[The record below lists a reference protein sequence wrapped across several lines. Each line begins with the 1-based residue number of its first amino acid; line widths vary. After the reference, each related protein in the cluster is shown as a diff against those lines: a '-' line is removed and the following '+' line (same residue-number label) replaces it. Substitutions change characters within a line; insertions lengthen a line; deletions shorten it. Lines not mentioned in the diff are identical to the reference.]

1 MSDDKLIE
9 AIRYSAE
16 VCKEQEEH
24 NLSCCPGEDS
34 RSHRDAMWFRDLGAN
49 LTQAADRIAALL
61 KEAEELKKGISLRR
75 DRYNLAAG
83 EVHNQQDEIASLRQ
97 SLAEAEGQIR
107 YLEQRLSEAAEII
120 RPFAAVPPV
129 TLSELDQI
137 PLYAAHYWAVVG
149 SPGKTHFTREDLARA
164 RDFLATMGDRHD

>member
-1 MSDDKLIE
+1 MTEMPDEDLME
-9 AIRYSAE
+9 RLRAIARQRAPVAAHGGVS
-16 VCKEQEEH
+16 EE
-24 NLSCCPGEDS
+24 PVTE
-34 RSHRDAMWFRDLGAN
+34 WI
-49 LTQAADRIAALL
+49 AADRIKTLL
-61 KEAEELKKGISLRR
+61 EENAQHLV
-75 DRYNLAAG
+75 N
-83 EVHNQQDEIASLRQ
+83 EIAIEGMLGKKPLDAIDALRTEIANLKQ
-97 SLAEAEGQIR
+97 SLAEAEGQIQH
-107 YLEQRLSEAAEII
+107 LEQRLSEAAEII